1 LRQSGR
7 FLSVAEGL
15 SGTVADAGVG
25 MAILEIGRLVSIAL
39 LLGDDGLTFEHD
51 VPSRQMKVINAS
63 E

>member
-1 LRQSGR
+1 M
-7 FLSVAEGL
+7 SVAEGL